1 MFRNIVIYD
10 TSYHN
15 GSYLMYI
22 YIYISTY
29 IYAYINIYKWTSI
42 KSKCKL
48 SVCISNNLRWLN
60 EKVKRVLRYEWHT
73 TGFTSLRFSSL
84 YKYTYV
90 YIYINIYIYT
100 YINIYIYICICYT
113 NYIICIIYINY
124 NYMHIYTHLYI
135 YIYHALYM
143 CIHDICINKF
153 YNNWH
158 DFDFLIPQSI

>member
-29 IYAYINIYKWTSI
+29 IYAYINIYKWNSI

-48 SVCISNNLRWLN
+48 SVCIGKNLRWLN

-135 YIYHALYM
+135 YIYIYIMHY
-143 CIHDICINKF
+143 ICVYKI
-153 YNNWH
+153 YV
-158 DFDFLIPQSI
+158 